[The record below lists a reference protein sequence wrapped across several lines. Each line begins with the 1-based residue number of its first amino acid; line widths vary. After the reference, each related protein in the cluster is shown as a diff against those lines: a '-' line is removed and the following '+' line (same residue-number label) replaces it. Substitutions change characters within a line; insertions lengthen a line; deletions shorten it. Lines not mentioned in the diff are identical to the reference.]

1 MFTVTEAFAKLKLNL
16 EFAKAEKRRM
26 KKLISKMQ
34 MDIKKQEI
42 DIMIR
47 VANQNSVFLATL
59 DVWHPLYREYKNRV
73 ERQEKQIDEAIAA
86 YNVRMADEKARLEM
100 PASELDFR
108 ERRRQF
114 DERARAYR
122 MQQEQAAATAA
133 ALEREAGVQRA
144 ILRHELLARYKTNG
158 LAYFLTARE
167 AENPMQKLEA
177 ANLALLSFEQ
187 FKATAVTRSLPEETA
202 EAQRLAAAA
211 QTELD
216 KPFYVKWFDYA
227 CELLVTG

>member
-1 MFTVTEAFAKLKLNL
+1 
-16 EFAKAEKRRM
+16 
-26 KKLISKMQ
+26 MQ
-34 MDIKKQEI
+34 MDPNIKKQEI

-47 VANQNSVFLATL
+47 VANQNSTFLATL
-59 DVWHPLYREYKNRV
+59 DVCHPLYREYKNRV
-73 ERQEKQIDEAIAA
+73 ERQQKQIDEAIVA
-86 YNVRMADEKARLEM
+86 YNERKAAEKARLEM
-100 PASELDFR
+100 PGSEPDFR
-108 ERRRQF
+108 ERRKQF

-122 MQQEQAAATAA
+122 MQQEQSVAAATVA
-133 ALEREAGVQRA
+133 ALEREADVQRA
-144 ILRHELLARYKTNG
+144 ILRHELLDRYKTNG
-158 LAYFLTARE
+158 LAYLLTARE

-177 ANLALLSFEQ
+177 AKLAVYSFEQ
-187 FKATAVTRSLPEETA
+187 YKQIAVTRSLPEQLC